1 MENPS
6 LELRSPE
13 AFAAMTRHVLDD
25 ALARFM
31 ELAAVKTL
39 GPAEFANLDVYSF
52 KQTWPDASCGFGGI
66 AAQVITDAQTVV
78 VSCAD
83 CDAAMVY
90 ICGQFA
96 YLVDAPSQAFWDA
109 VGEHVLPGADYPR
122 ERLSR

>member
-13 AFAAMTRHVLDD
+13 AFAAMTQHALDD
-25 ALARFM
+25 ALAKFASLAVAQ
-31 ELAAVKTL
+31 ELE
-39 GPAEFANLDVYSF
+39 PPEFANLDVYSF

-66 AAQVITDAQTVV
+66 AAQVVTDAQTVV

-90 ICGQFA
+90 VGGQFA
-96 YLVDAPSQAFWDA
+96 YVVMAPNQAFWDA
-109 VGEHVLPGADYPR
+109 VGEQALPGADQPR
-122 ERLSR
+122 GRLSR